1 MINLR
6 FFTNLIMTYF
16 SDCLRYVVRFFNL
29 PLGISGLQ
37 KNLSKRKIPK
47 RRYQMINAMR
57 KFQEL
62 LQIIFKTQ
70 TVEAINARKPA
81 FGKHYFSQLFNSIFC
96 Q

>member
-1 MINLR
+1 
-6 FFTNLIMTYF
+6 
-16 SDCLRYVVRFFNL
+16 
-29 PLGISGLQ
+29 
-37 KNLSKRKIPK
+37 
-47 RRYQMINAMR
+47 MR

-96 Q
+96 QYNYAQTDYN